1 MAAPHERH
9 QQVHRNRAVGGTIT
23 NLTDRIAK
31 LARGRQAQRA
41 EAAGGGHSSG
51 QLRARQAAA
60 HAGLGDRDIQA
71 EPIKQI
77 QAMH

>member
-9 QQVHRNRAVGGTIT
+9 QQVHRNGAAGRVVA
-23 NLTDRIAK
+23 NPADRIAK
-31 LARGRQAQRA
+31 LSRGRQAQRA
-41 EAAGGGHSSG
+41 EATGGGHSSG
-51 QLRARQAAA
+51 QLRARQAAT
-60 HAGLGDRDIQA
+60 HAGLGNRDIQA